1 MHMQIKTNRNLMH
14 QMNVLITLVYN
25 YVHMYT
31 DLWYLLPCQSEK
43 ISKLKTTDLLKNVL
57 ACSGITIKKIFL
69 SLSERTCLIKKYPV
83 PIKTIVV
90 NNNAPFNL

>member
-1 MHMQIKTNRNLMH
+1 MYNTVYLCTYTQICGIHHLSKVRKSLNKRPLT
-14 QMNVLITLVYN
+14 Y
-25 YVHMYT
+25 
-31 DLWYLLPCQSEK
+31 EK
-43 ISKLKTTDLLKNVL
+43 CIL